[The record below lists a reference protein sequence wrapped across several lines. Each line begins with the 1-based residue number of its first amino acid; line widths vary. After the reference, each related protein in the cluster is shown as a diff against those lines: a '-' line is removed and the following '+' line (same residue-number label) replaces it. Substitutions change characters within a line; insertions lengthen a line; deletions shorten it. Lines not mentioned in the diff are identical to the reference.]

1 MFHDESDNRRSNDA
15 RHGMEKFV
23 SFLFYGMA
31 CYLGA
36 VTGTFLAACLFLAVR
51 SALGA

>member
-1 MFHDESDNRRSNDA
+1 MFHDESGYRRPNDA
-15 RHGMEKFV
+15 RHGLEKFV